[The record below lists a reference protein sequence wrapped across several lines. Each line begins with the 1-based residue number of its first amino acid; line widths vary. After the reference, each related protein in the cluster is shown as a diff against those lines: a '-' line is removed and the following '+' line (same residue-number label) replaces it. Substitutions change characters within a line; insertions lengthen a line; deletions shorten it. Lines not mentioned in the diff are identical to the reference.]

1 MISFSMRNRMFVLC
15 AVSASL
21 VGFTA
26 SRATEPNRVTPPHD
40 APYETSGEQTPE
52 HAIHLSGSGRQ
63 ATEKFELQ
71 AGLAIVQVQNDG
83 KSNFVVE
90 LMDGQGEE
98 ITNLFN
104 EIDKFQGRQAFY
116 IGKAGTYLL
125 DVEGTGPW
133 SFTIEQPRPT
143 TAEPAPQTFKGQG
156 TDVTPFIT
164 LPAGLTV
171 FEFERSGEGRGV
183 FTLLDQDGRAIE
195 QIANQLDAFQ
205 GSKPLKIQEKGVYL
219 FNVYGEGDWTLKIK

>member
-1 MISFSMRNRMFVLC
+1 MASFSVRNRMFVMF
-15 AVSASL
+15 AVAVSL
-21 VGFTA
+21 VGYTA
-26 SRATEPNRVTPPHD
+26 SRATEPNRSTPPHD
-40 APYETSGEQTPE
+40 APYESSSEQTPE

-90 LMDGQGEE
+90 LIDNQGEE
-98 ITNLFN
+98 IANLFN

-143 TAEPAPQTFKGQG
+143 TAEPTPQTFEGQG
-156 TDVTPFIT
+156 TDVTPFVN
-164 LPAGLTV
+164 LSAGLTV
-171 FEFERSGEGRGV
+171 FEFERAGEGRGV
-183 FTLLDQDGRAIE
+183 FTLLDQAGRAVE
-195 QIANQLDAFQ
+195 QIANQLDVFE
-205 GSKPLKIQEKGVYL
+205 GSKPVKVEEAGIYL
-219 FNVYGEGDWTLKIK
+219 FNVSGEGNWTLKIK